1 MRFLMFYTPAPGA
14 HAGGPPSEAYRNEM
28 NDLVEDARR
37 SGELIAT
44 GGLLPLR
51 DGARVAQSTGKQTV
65 TDGPFIESTELIG
78 GFALFELPSKEAAIE
93 ASKSFLKVAGDGVVT
108 IRPLM
113 EEGGCP
119 EKAQDQRVHEE
130 ALR

>member
-14 HAGGPPSEAYRNEM
+14 HAGGPPSEAYMEEM
-28 NDLVEDARR
+28 NKLIEASKR
-37 SGELIAT
+37 SGELIET
-44 GGLLPLR
+44 GGLTAIR
-51 DGARVAQSTGKQTV
+51 EGARVTQSTGKQAV

-78 GFALFELPSKEAAIE
+78 GFALFELPSKEAAVE
-93 ASKSFLKVAGDGVVT
+93 ASKQFLKVAGDGVVT

-113 EEGGCP
+113 EEPPCP
-119 EKAQDQRVHEE
+119 VSAQNERAHEE

>member
-14 HAGGPPSEAYRNEM
+14 HAGGPPSEAYMNEM
-28 NDLVEDARR
+28 NKLIEASKR
-37 SGELIAT
+37 SGELIET
-44 GGLLPLR
+44 GGLTPIQA
-51 DGARVAQSTGKQTV
+51 GARVAQSTGKQTV

-93 ASKSFLKVAGDGVVT
+93 SSKRFLKVAGDGTVT

-113 EEGGCP
+113 EEGACP
-119 EKAQDQRVHEE
+119 EKALVERAHEV